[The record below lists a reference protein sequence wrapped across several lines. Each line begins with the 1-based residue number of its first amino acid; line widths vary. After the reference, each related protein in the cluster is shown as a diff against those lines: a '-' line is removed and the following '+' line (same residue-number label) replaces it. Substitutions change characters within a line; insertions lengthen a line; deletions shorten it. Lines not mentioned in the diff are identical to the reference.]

1 MEKVNLNFHGYS
13 NIFRTILW
21 ILSVISWL
29 LLLIIGWIGF
39 ISFNEENI
47 IWTINTTPFQF
58 LPSNNKLI
66 HALKYYVP
74 FQMTQEFIYI
84 TFIIL
89 MILLTA
95 GFVVY
100 ILYATWL
107 KDNSNVGVFNGMMGP
122 VSKFNFIPFVCASAL
137 FFIGISYNNSDY
149 KEELIISS
157 VCFSFVGFICLS
169 SIHSTAKLNSPWYIN
184 CIIKKGAFSCLI
196 TIFLYNLLNNII
208 KIGIVAELNRV
219 EKMDAY
225 ETTKWIL
232 NYDESAIMDFMKNC
246 RIAIPLTMG
255 IVSLSMAFVLKDV
268 CICIM
273 NFLIFLGCTI
283 TYYDLEDDDLKKRF
297 VTSGEAVID
306 IIFLILSILVII
318 PMVILYKKKLLTE

>member
-1 MEKVNLNFHGYS
+1 MEKVNLNFKGAS

-39 ISFNEENI
+39 ISFNEEKM
-47 IWTINTTPFQF
+47 IWTVKSTPFQS
-58 LPSNNKLI
+58 LPSNIKAISL
-66 HALKYYVP
+66 LPYYVP
-74 FQMTQEFIYI
+74 FQMTEEFIYI

-89 MILLTA
+89 MALQTA

-100 ILYATWL
+100 IIYATWL
-107 KDNSNVGVFNGMMGP
+107 KDKSNGGVFNGMMGA

-137 FFIGISYNNSDY
+137 FFIGISYNNSDS
-149 KEELIISS
+149 KEELIVAS
-157 VCFSFVGFICLS
+157 VCFSFVGFVCLS
-169 SIHSTAKLNSPWYIN
+169 IIYLTAKLNSPWYIN

-196 TIFLYNLLNNII
+196 TLFLYNLLNNII
-208 KIGIVAELNRV
+208 KIGIVAEMNRV
-219 EKMDAY
+219 EKMSPI
-225 ETTKWIL
+225 EIGEWVF
-232 NYDESAIMDFMKNC
+232 NYDKSAIMDFMKNC

-255 IVSLSMAFVLKDV
+255 IVSLSLAFALKDV
-268 CICIM
+268 CIPIM

-283 TYYDLEDDDLKKRF
+283 SYYDLEDNELKKRF
-297 VTSGEAVID
+297 VTSGEAIID

-318 PMVILYKKKLLTE
+318 PLVLLYKKKLILE

>member
-1 MEKVNLNFHGYS
+1 M
-13 NIFRTILW
+13 
-21 ILSVISWL
+21 
-29 LLLIIGWIGF
+29 
-39 ISFNEENI
+39 
-47 IWTINTTPFQF
+47 
-58 LPSNNKLI
+58 
-66 HALKYYVP
+66 
-74 FQMTQEFIYI
+74 
-84 TFIIL
+84 
-89 MILLTA
+89 
-95 GFVVY
+95 
-100 ILYATWL
+100 
-107 KDNSNVGVFNGMMGP
+107 
-122 VSKFNFIPFVCASAL
+122 L
-137 FFIGISYNNSDY
+137 FFCRFY
-149 KEELIISS
+149 L
-157 VCFSFVGFICLS
+157 F
-169 SIHSTAKLNSPWYIN
+169 IHSTAKLNSPWYIN

-306 IIFLILSILVII
+306 IIFLILSILVIV

>member
-1 MEKVNLNFHGYS
+1 MEKVNLNFKGAS

-39 ISFNEENI
+39 ISFNEEKM
-47 IWTINTTPFQF
+47 IWTVGSTPFPS
-58 LPSNNKLI
+58 LPSNIKAISL
-66 HALKYYVP
+66 LPYYVP
-74 FQMTQEFIYI
+74 FQMTEEFIYI

-89 MILLTA
+89 MALQTA

-100 ILYATWL
+100 IIYATWL
-107 KDNSNVGVFNGMMGP
+107 KDKSNGGVFNGMMGA

-137 FFIGISYNNSDY
+137 FFIGISYNNSDS
-149 KEELIISS
+149 KEELIVAS
-157 VCFSFVGFICLS
+157 VCFSFVGFVCLS
-169 SIHSTAKLNSPWYIN
+169 IIYSTAKLNSPWYIN

-196 TIFLYNLLNNII
+196 TLFLYNLLNNII
-208 KIGIVAELNRV
+208 KIGIVAEMNRV
-219 EKMDAY
+219 DKMSLI
-225 ETTKWIL
+225 EIIEWGL
-232 NYDESAIMDFMKNC
+232 NYDKSAIMDFMKNC

-255 IVSLSMAFVLKDV
+255 IVSLSLAFALKDV
-268 CICIM
+268 CIPIM

-306 IIFLILSILVII
+306 IIFVILSILVII
-318 PMVILYKKKLLTE
+318 PLVLLYKKKLILE